1 MEDWA
6 AEEDQW
12 DSFPAHSTPTM
23 VHAAHPVTT
32 EVPPGFDGTTNWF
45 RYADAV
51 EEWCDLTKVEAR
63 RRGPAVAARL
73 TGRAEIYKERLDR
86 DRLKDPETGVDY
98 LLATLRPYFVK
109 DLQSVFLYRFFQLLR
124 CNRGQT
130 DHQRW
135 MIKYEIARQK
145 AVDAWLEATTPR
157 PPVDHADV
165 AAQIERLRTAARDR
179 ARLELRRDWVGAPA
193 GLQAAVDAIAMPEA
207 TEAMRQSA
215 IESVWRT
222 QRRGRV
228 NLFPIS
234 DNLSALMALV
244 MADLSESQRETLMNL
259 IFQRNIELTALTLQ
273 QLREFLITLF
283 HAPKSSLE
291 NPSWSQRTGPR
302 SFVSI
307 SYGELDQYEGHWVCD
322 ETNGDEGFLDEH
334 EDIFWMYDEDQCY
347 WMKYPFQGRFLRKGS
362 KSKGG
367 GKGKQGKA
375 KGKGSSARRFFR
387 PFRKGSGKGKKGGK
401 GSSSTAKANIAEEE
415 VEEEEIEDET
425 LLVDKKKRKK
435 RPQTKR
441 KSKAQPAASTA
452 HEAEAALDEEGFAYS
467 AVSYPLEII
476 SYDHEWC
483 LKGTKGIQE
492 EVEDGTSMILD
503 TGCTKAMCSRHAY
516 LLMRQGLSE
525 DRVEL
530 LPDSSTFNFANGQKA
545 LAREKCRIWFSYEP
559 PLFTDFSIID
569 EGKVPFLMS
578 LPQMKNL
585 GVSLDL
591 RGTPEKI
598 LFHTGFLKGQ
608 GVPLHR
614 NRAGH
619 LTLDVNEICKKAR
632 LSADRG
638 RPLHAASSF
647 PAVADEPLVI
657 PVPEPPPLAAA
668 EPVNPQPAVEKKYR
682 LPSGQKVPPAHLH
695 QRAAERRQSEGQGR
709 EEQGAEPAAVPPP
722 VQQRAAKG
730 APGQPQPPE
739 HEESETL
746 PQGELSLDG
755 LIPPPLV
762 KLHQRLSRRTELLK
776 LHLKHYHMSSAQF
789 RRRTSEL
796 YLPEGIYRM
805 YENVVK
811 ECEICQKTK
820 PAPPRSRFS
829 GVRAKEFGDVVF
841 MDHCEIKHMT
851 KKHQLFLVLDGAT
864 SLLWGATQQEGTEPV
879 TQDLFREWMHV
890 HSCKP
895 RWVVADMAFFTPSWM
910 TFWKTHGVKTMP
922 TGRATPWPN
931 RAETAVRLFKRQYEK
946 LLTDASTHPTLNKVT
961 LRDLIREC
969 CWARNTTLTI
979 SGYTPVE
986 LATGRRPTDHSDLEL
1001 MKPDQLS
1008 AVDLPRDV
1016 TLNELRK
1023 LALKAHLEA
1032 RQSADLRRDLARRV
1046 LPSDGPYAHG
1056 DRVFVWI
1063 DDKAK
1068 YKAVGRWARARVISQ
1083 NGAIVTVET
1092 DKAVLRVNQSKV
1104 RRDYDPWHD
1113 VPLPR
1118 NLDKPEKEV
1127 PLEPDD
1133 ETENLEENE
1142 GPADQSA
1149 DYVQDFKTFLT
1160 KVKTGSF
1167 SALNVSFENSSQIL
1181 ELSSPS
1187 CSVTPL
1193 LIDYGLEASNP
1204 YDLNVVSSVSKL
1216 TDKLRRMRPSI
1227 VLFNLLGVDKKH
1239 MRQVLHDVSNELY
1252 EYINDTGFI
1261 LVVLD
1266 SMSLPVL
1273 TKKSKHKL
1281 KELKNVEEHIFHPGG
1296 DSNHYCSMMT
1306 NMPRSYA
1313 TYPLSQTSDRSK
1325 NRLAVFAV
1333 KLRESMKAYLSEKD
1347 DWPTSYYSELL
1358 LDTLLEDFTS
1368 TEIKD
1373 LDVWYGKHAMQEE
1386 VLSVSYKLT
1395 TDDKFLQNMMRS
1407 VDALPAKTEANL
1419 ESVNGRSAE
1428 FFKTSVLYARRKLI
1442 PRLSFE
1448 TSVIY
1453 RGTYGRKIPLSAM
1466 DDSCMILWWV
1476 KNKRPYQ
1483 LFVTSS
1489 RDFMDVQRR
1498 MPASKISMVTF
1509 WSGRTSDVAQG
1520 GITMRDSATAGL
1532 GDQPPALPRTL
1543 EQIPLQELYRPVP
1556 EEVLP
1561 PVTPPQ
1567 IPAEQQIEVDDEDM
1581 QPPDQ
1586 PQQSMQP
1593 PLTPPHGGLHV
1604 PLPDSPMQDSIP
1616 GSPGPPQD
1624 PPPPSPPPAG
1634 VPVQAPGSPLIHWYV
1649 APGTPPWM
1657 PQAAVSHN
1665 QPPPPSPP
1673 PAAPMLAQ
1681 PWMPP
1686 LWWPSVY
1693 GIDLT
1698 LRSRQWGFSPLEQ
1711 TDAPTCPM
1719 LTRRR
1724 RSSR

>member
-6 AEEDQW
+6 ADEDQW

-157 PPVDHADV
+157 PPVDHVDV

-179 ARLELRRDWVGAPA
+179 ARLELRRDWVGPPA
-193 GLQAAVDAIAMPEA
+193 GLQAAVDAIALPEA

-215 IESVWRT
+215 IENVWRT

-334 EDIFWMYDEDQCY
+334 EDIFWIYDEDQCY
-347 WMKYPFQGRFLRKGS
+347 WMKYPFQGRSLRKGS

-401 GSSSTAKANIAEEE
+401 GSSSSAKANIAEEE

-467 AVSYPLEII
+467 AVSYPLENI
-476 SYDHEWC
+476 SCDHEWC

-695 QRAAERRQSEGQGR
+695 QRAAERRQPEGQGR

-730 APGQPQPPE
+730 APSHPQPPE

-895 RWVVADMAFFTPSWM
+895 KWVVADMAFFTPSWM

-1008 AVDLPRDV
+1008 AVDLPRDA

-1160 KVKTGSF
+1160 KVRAGSF

-1204 YDLNVVSSVSKL
+1204 YDLNAVSSVSKL

-1239 MRQVLHDVSNELY
+1239 IRQVLHDVSNELY

-1273 TKKSKHKL
+1273 TKKSKHKIR
-1281 KELKNVEEHIFHPGG
+1281 ELKNVEEHIFHPGG

-1673 PAAPMLAQ
+1673 PAAPMIAQ

-1686 LWWPSVY
+1686 LWWPPVY
-1693 GIDLT
+1693 PG
-1698 LRSRQWGFSPLEQ
+1698 
-1711 TDAPTCPM
+1711 PM
-1719 LTRRR
+1719 PVAGELFPQGEFHLQGE
-1724 RSSR
+1724 